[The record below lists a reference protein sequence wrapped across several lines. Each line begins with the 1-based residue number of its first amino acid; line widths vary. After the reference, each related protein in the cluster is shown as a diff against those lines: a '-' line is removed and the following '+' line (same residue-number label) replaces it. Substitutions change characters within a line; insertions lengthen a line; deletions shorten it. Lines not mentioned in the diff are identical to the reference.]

1 MISPCAL
8 VFQVNRLKPELIK
21 PSKPTPHETKQLSN
35 VDDQE
40 SLRFQIPV
48 IMSYRNN
55 NPSSMNANRD
65 PVKVIREGLR
75 RALVYYYPM
84 AGRLREGPN
93 RKLMVECNGEGVL
106 FIEGNAD
113 VTLVQLGDT
122 IAPPSPFLEEFLY
135 NVPGSDG
142 ILGCPLLLIQVF
154 LVRPV
159 WKGRTRHSRAF
170 ASVLFL
176 ITPPHPSA
184 SNQPQPP
191 TTQAAKSQ
199 QTRRTR
205 RNHQEPTD
213 PPITDAFSLLQPQPR
228 YSPNLPKPLH
238 HRSQSAITRMGRSNA
253 VGGKH
258 NGGRIGSSG
267 LVQFL
272 KAVGEM
278 AQGAQAPSTTPVWE
292 RELLGA
298 RDPPRITCVHHEY
311 EEGIDAQG
319 PFPRTNKPNMVQ
331 RSFYFGAKEIKA
343 IRNHIPPQLSTC
355 TTFDLITACLWKC
368 RTLALRMNPK
378 QVVRLSCVV
387 SGRGKRHNVR
397 LPLGYYGNAFAFP
410 AAVSEAKAICTNPLG
425 YALEL
430 VMKAKATVNE
440 EYMRSVADLM
450 EIRGRLPKYP
460 LTGNFIVSDTTRA
473 GFGEV
478 SFGWGKPVYGG
489 PATALNL
496 ISFYVQHK
504 CNDEDG
510 VLVPICLPLSD
521 MERFQQELE
530 KMTVETVQTSEDI
543 YDTKSAKIVSRM

>member
-1 MISPCAL
+1 MISPSAL
-8 VFQVNRLKPELIK
+8 LFQVNRLKPELIT
-21 PSKPTPHETKQLSN
+21 PAKPTPHETKLLSN
-35 VDDQE
+35 IDDQE
-40 SLRFQIPV
+40 SLRFQVPV
-48 IMSYRNN
+48 IMSYKNN
-55 NPSSMNANRD
+55 NLSSMNANRD
-65 PVKVIREGLR
+65 PVKVIREALS
-75 RALVYYYPM
+75 RALVYYYPL

-106 FIEGNAD
+106 FIEANAD
-113 VTLVQLGDT
+113 ITLAQLGDT

-142 ILGCPLLLIQVF
+142 ILGCPLLLIQV
-154 LVRPV
+154 
-159 WKGRTRHSRAF
+159 TRLSCGGFILALRMNHTMF
-170 ASVLFL
+170 D
-176 ITPPHPSA
+176 
-184 SNQPQPP
+184 
-191 TTQAAKSQ
+191 AAG
-199 QTRRTR
+199 
-205 RNHQEPTD
+205 
-213 PPITDAFSLLQPQPR
+213 LLQ
-228 YSPNLPKPLH
+228 
-238 HRSQSAITRMGRSNA
+238 
-253 VGGKH
+253 
-258 NGGRIGSSG
+258 
-267 LVQFL
+267 FL
-272 KAVGEM
+272 NAVGEM

-298 RDPPRITCVHHEY
+298 RDPPRITCLHHEY

-319 PFPRTNKPNMVQ
+319 SFPSTNKPNMVQ

-378 QVVRLSCVV
+378 QVVRLSCLV
-387 SGRGKRHNVR
+387 SGRGKRYNVR
-397 LPLGYYGNAFAFP
+397 LPLGYYGNAIAFP
-410 AAVSEAKAICTNPLG
+410 AAVSEAKAVCTNPLG

-460 LTGNFIVSDTTRA
+460 LTGNFIVSDNSRA

-478 SFGWGKPVYGG
+478 SFGWGKPVFGG
-489 PATALNL
+489 PAKALNL

-504 CNDEDG
+504 CNNEEG

-521 MERFQQELE
+521 MERFQQEFE
-530 KMTVETVQTSEDI
+530 RMTGETVQTAEDI

>member
-8 VFQVNRLKPELIK
+8 VFQVNRLKSEIITPA
-21 PSKPTPHETKQLSN
+21 KPTPHETKLLSN
-35 VDDQE
+35 IDDQE
-40 SLRFQIPV
+40 SLRFQVPV
-48 IMSYRNN
+48 IMSYKN
-55 NPSSMNANRD
+55 NPSMKGND
-65 PVKVIREGLR
+65 PVEVIKEALS

-106 FIEGNAD
+106 FIGANAD
-113 VTLVQLGDT
+113 VTLAQLGDT

-142 ILGCPLLLIQVF
+142 ILGCPLLLIQV
-154 LVRPV
+154 
-159 WKGRTRHSRAF
+159 TRLSCGGFILALRLNH
-170 ASVLFL
+170 
-176 ITPPHPSA
+176 TMCD
-184 SNQPQPP
+184 
-191 TTQAAKSQ
+191 AAG
-199 QTRRTR
+199 
-205 RNHQEPTD
+205 
-213 PPITDAFSLLQPQPR
+213 LLQFL
-228 YSPNLPKPLH
+228 N
-238 HRSQSAITRMGRSNA
+238 AI
-253 VGGKH
+253 
-258 NGGRIGSSG
+258 
-267 LVQFL
+267 
-272 KAVGEM
+272 GEM

-319 PFPRTNKPNMVQ
+319 SFPSTDMVQ

-387 SGRGKRHNVR
+387 SARSKRHNVR
-397 LPLGYYGNAFAFP
+397 VPLGYYGNTFAFP
-410 AAVSEAKAICTNPLG
+410 AAVSEAKALCTNPLG

-460 LTGNFIVSDTTRA
+460 LTGNFLVSDNTRA
-473 GFGEV
+473 GFEEV
-478 SFGWGKPVYGG
+478 SFGWGKPVFGG
-489 PATALNL
+489 PAKALNL

-530 KMTVETVQTSEDI
+530 RMTGETVQTMEDI

>member
-1 MISPCAL
+1 MSSHESSNTSVFILKFSKFYFVVLSFQAHSLCAMISPCAL
-8 VFQVNRLKPELIK
+8 VFQVNRLKSEIITPA
-21 PSKPTPHETKQLSN
+21 KPTPHETKLLSN
-35 VDDQE
+35 IDDQE
-40 SLRFQIPV
+40 SLRFQVPV
-48 IMSYRNN
+48 IMSYKN
-55 NPSSMNANRD
+55 NPSMKGND
-65 PVKVIREGLR
+65 PVEVIKEALS

-106 FIEGNAD
+106 FIGANAD
-113 VTLVQLGDT
+113 VTLAQLGDT

-142 ILGCPLLLIQVF
+142 ILGCPLLLIQV
-154 LVRPV
+154 
-159 WKGRTRHSRAF
+159 TRLSCGGFIF
-170 ASVLFL
+170 ALRL
-176 ITPPHPSA
+176 NHTMCD
-184 SNQPQPP
+184 
-191 TTQAAKSQ
+191 AA
-199 QTRRTR
+199 
-205 RNHQEPTD
+205 
-213 PPITDAFSLLQPQPR
+213 
-228 YSPNLPKPLH
+228 
-238 HRSQSAITRMGRSNA
+238 
-253 VGGKH
+253 
-258 NGGRIGSSG
+258 G

-272 KAVGEM
+272 NAVGEM
-278 AQGAQAPSTTPVWE
+278 VQGAQAPSTTPVWE

-319 PFPRTNKPNMVQ
+319 SFPSTNKPNMVQ

-387 SGRGKRHNVR
+387 SARSKRHNVR
-397 LPLGYYGNAFAFP
+397 VPLGYYGNTFAFP
-410 AAVSEAKAICTNPLG
+410 AAVSEAKALCTNPLG

-460 LTGNFIVSDTTRA
+460 LTGNFLVSDNTRA
-473 GFGEV
+473 GFEEV
-478 SFGWGKPVYGG
+478 SFGWGKPVFGG
-489 PATALNL
+489 PAKALNL

-530 KMTVETVQTSEDI
+530 RMTGETVQTMEDI

>member
-1 MISPCAL
+1 MISPSAL
-8 VFQVNRLKPELIK
+8 LFQVNRLKPELIT
-21 PSKPTPHETKQLSN
+21 PAKPTPHETKLLSN
-35 VDDQE
+35 IDDQE
-40 SLRFQIPV
+40 SLRFQVPV
-48 IMSYRNN
+48 IMSYKN
-55 NPSSMNANRD
+55 NPSMKGNDA
-65 PVKVIREGLR
+65 VEVIREALS
-75 RALVYYYPM
+75 RALVYYYPL

-106 FIEGNAD
+106 FIEANAD
-113 VTLVQLGDT
+113 VTLAQLGDT

-142 ILGCPLLLIQVF
+142 ILGCPLLLIQIVQM
-154 LVRPV
+154 VSKYQV
-159 WKGRTRHSRAF
+159 TRLSCGGFILALRLNH
-170 ASVLFL
+170 
-176 ITPPHPSA
+176 TMCD
-184 SNQPQPP
+184 
-191 TTQAAKSQ
+191 AA
-199 QTRRTR
+199 
-205 RNHQEPTD
+205 
-213 PPITDAFSLLQPQPR
+213 
-228 YSPNLPKPLH
+228 
-238 HRSQSAITRMGRSNA
+238 
-253 VGGKH
+253 
-258 NGGRIGSSG
+258 G

-272 KAVGEM
+272 NAVGEM
-278 AQGAQAPSTTPVWE
+278 GQGAQVPSTTPVWE

-298 RDPPRITCVHHEY
+298 REPPRITCVHHVY

-319 PFPRTNKPNMVQ
+319 SFPSTNKPNMVQ

-343 IRNHIPPQLSTC
+343 IRNHIPSQLSTC

-368 RTLALRMNPK
+368 RTLALGMNPK
-378 QVVRLSCVV
+378 QVVRLSFSVNAC
-387 SGRGKRHNVR
+387 GERHNFQR
-397 LPLGYYGNAFAFP
+397 L
-410 AAVSEAKAICTNPLG
+410 KNPLG

-460 LTGNFIVSDTTRA
+460 LTGNFIVSDNSRA

-478 SFGWGKPVYGG
+478 CFGWGKPIFGG
-489 PATALNL
+489 PAKALNL

-530 KMTVETVQTSEDI
+530 RMTGETVQTMEDI
-543 YDTKSAKIVSRM
+543 YDRKSAKIVSRM

>member
-21 PSKPTPHETKQLSN
+21 PSKPTPHETKLLSN

-65 PVKVIREGLR
+65 PVKVIREGLS

-142 ILGCPLLLIQVF
+142 ILGCPLLLIQV
-154 LVRPV
+154 
-159 WKGRTRHSRAF
+159 TRLSCGGFILALRLNH
-170 ASVLFL
+170 
-176 ITPPHPSA
+176 TMCD
-184 SNQPQPP
+184 
-191 TTQAAKSQ
+191 AA
-199 QTRRTR
+199 
-205 RNHQEPTD
+205 
-213 PPITDAFSLLQPQPR
+213 
-228 YSPNLPKPLH
+228 
-238 HRSQSAITRMGRSNA
+238 
-253 VGGKH
+253 
-258 NGGRIGSSG
+258 G

-311 EEGIDAQG
+311 EEGD
-319 PFPRTNKPNMVQ
+319 
-331 RSFYFGAKEIKA
+331 
-343 IRNHIPPQLSTC
+343 
-355 TTFDLITACLWKC
+355 
-368 RTLALRMNPK
+368 
-378 QVVRLSCVV
+378 
-387 SGRGKRHNVR
+387 
-397 LPLGYYGNAFAFP
+397 
-410 AAVSEAKAICTNPLG
+410 
-425 YALEL
+425 
-430 VMKAKATVNE
+430 
-440 EYMRSVADLM
+440 
-450 EIRGRLPKYP
+450 
-460 LTGNFIVSDTTRA
+460 
-473 GFGEV
+473 
-478 SFGWGKPVYGG
+478 
-489 PATALNL
+489 
-496 ISFYVQHK
+496 
-504 CNDEDG
+504 
-510 VLVPICLPLSD
+510 
-521 MERFQQELE
+521 
-530 KMTVETVQTSEDI
+530 
-543 YDTKSAKIVSRM
+543 